1 MREPSARNP
10 HLRENTGT
18 PPAISGS
25 SRFALRNSKRT
36 VAGST
41 TTAFVISAKYA
52 PNCGAASLLF
62 SVSNENLTSL
72 AVTGSPLEK
81 RARGFRWNVT
91 ERRSGAMSMSS
102 ASSPY
107 ADAGSSE
114 LPVARLSNSM
124 SMPGAGLP
132 RIVNGLNLSNEV
144 SRFGFASTSVPP
156 FGASGF
162 T

>member
-1 MREPSARNP
+1 
-10 HLRENTGT
+10 
-18 PPAISGS
+18 
-25 SRFALRNSKRT
+25 
-36 VAGST
+36 
-41 TTAFVISAKYA
+41 
-52 PNCGAASLLF
+52 
-62 SVSNENLTSL
+62 
-72 AVTGSPLEK
+72 
-81 RARGFRWNVT
+81 
-91 ERRSGAMSMSS
+91 MSMSS

-156 FGASGF
+156 FGASGL